1 MRPTCEANT
10 RGSTRARRRRLTSAL
25 RLAFRH
31 SNPTSVRTLP
41 RLFWCLPLLLACGG
55 QQGSQTQT
63 APPPVSRP
71 LAWLAGQRVVL
82 TPVYRIREGDAMGWG
97 AQIPR
102 SREFLRALDSAIAG
116 ELAQRGLEKQ
126 WVYPADLARSMR
138 ASPTYTVD
146 PNALAVEPL
155 RNPGLAQGGKIG
167 DPLATQLRTIVAM
180 HDSRMVLLPVEL
192 RFDRDKTGQGIAIL
206 RAVLVDARIGDIRW
220 VGEASSDPSPTF
232 SRALLANVASHFADL
247 ITVR

>member
-10 RGSTRARRRRLTSAL
+10 RGSTRARRRRLVPAP

-31 SNPTSVRTLP
+31 FHPRSVRTLP
-41 RLFWCLPLLLACGG
+41 RLLCSLPLLLACGG
-55 QQGSQTQT
+55 KQGSQTQT
-63 APPPVSRP
+63 APPPVNRP
-71 LAWLAGQRVVL
+71 LAWLAGQRIVL
-82 TPVYRIREGDAMGWG
+82 TPVYRIREGDAMGWA

-102 SREFLRALDSAIAG
+102 SREFLRALDTAIAG

-126 WVYPADLARSMR
+126 WVYPADLARSTR

-192 RFDRDKTGQGIAIL
+192 RFDRDKSGQGIAVL
-206 RAVLVDARIGDIRW
+206 RAVLVDARIGDVRW

-232 SRALLANVASHFADL
+232 SRALLASVASHFADL
-247 ITVR
+247 ITIR

>member
-1 MRPTCEANT
+1 
-10 RGSTRARRRRLTSAL
+10 
-25 RLAFRH
+25 
-31 SNPTSVRTLP
+31 VRTLP
-41 RLFWCLPLLLACGG
+41 RLLCSLPLLLACSGK
-55 QQGSQTQT
+55 QGSQTQT
-63 APPPVSRP
+63 APPPVNRP
-71 LAWLAGQRVVL
+71 LAWLAGQRIVL
-82 TPVYRIREGDAMGWG
+82 TPVYRIREGDAMGWA

-102 SREFLRALDSAIAG
+102 SREFLRALDTAIAG

-126 WVYPADLARSMR
+126 WVYPADLARSTR

-167 DPLATQLRTIVAM
+167 DPLATQLRTIIAM

-192 RFDRDKTGQGIAIL
+192 RFDRDKSGQGIAVL
-206 RAVLVDARIGDIRW
+206 RAVLVDARIGDVRW

-232 SRALLANVASHFADL
+232 SRALLASVASHFADL
-247 ITVR
+247 ITIR

>member
-10 RGSTRARRRRLTSAL
+10 RGSTRARRRRLSSAL

-41 RLFWCLPLLLACGG
+41 RLFWCLPLLIACGG
-55 QQGSQTQT
+55 KQGSQTQT

-192 RFDRDKTGQGIAIL
+192 RFDRDKSGQGIAVL
-206 RAVLVDARIGDIRW
+206 RAVLVDARIGDVRW

-232 SRALLANVASHFADL
+232 SRALLASVASHFADL
-247 ITVR
+247 ITIR

>member
-1 MRPTCEANT
+1 
-10 RGSTRARRRRLTSAL
+10 
-25 RLAFRH
+25 
-31 SNPTSVRTLP
+31 
-41 RLFWCLPLLLACGG
+41 
-55 QQGSQTQT
+55 
-63 APPPVSRP
+63 VSRP

-206 RAVLVDARIGDIRW
+206 RAVLVDALVLLSRTKWQDGLKLLQAVLPELDATHKPTALAAIDI
-220 VGEASSDPSPTF
+220 ASSVVDPSKPASAPADTTPE
-232 SRALLANVASHFADL
+232 LLAAAFAVFRCPYAH
-247 ITVR
+247 IGCYHRR

>member
-1 MRPTCEANT
+1 LC
-10 RGSTRARRRRLTSAL
+10 S
-25 RLAFRH
+25 
-31 SNPTSVRTLP
+31 
-41 RLFWCLPLLLACGG
+41 LPLLLACGG
-55 QQGSQTQT
+55 KQGSQTQT
-63 APPPVSRP
+63 APPPVNRP
-71 LAWLAGQRVVL
+71 LAWLAGQRIVL
-82 TPVYRIREGDAMGWG
+82 TPVYRIREGDAMGWT

-102 SREFLRALDSAIAG
+102 SREFLRALDTAIAG

-126 WVYPADLARSMR
+126 WVYPADLARSTR

-167 DPLATQLRTIVAM
+167 DPLATQLRTIIAM

-192 RFDRDKTGQGIAIL
+192 RFDRDKSGQGIAVL
-206 RAVLVDARIGDIRW
+206 RAVLVDARIGDVRW

-232 SRALLANVASHFADL
+232 SRALLASVASHFADL
-247 ITVR
+247 ITIR

>member
-1 MRPTCEANT
+1 
-10 RGSTRARRRRLTSAL
+10 
-25 RLAFRH
+25 
-31 SNPTSVRTLP
+31 VRTLP
-41 RLFWCLPLLLACGG
+41 RLIWCLPLLLACGG
-55 QQGSQTQT
+55 GSTPASQTQT

-71 LAWLAGQRVVL
+71 LAWLAGQRIVL
-82 TPVYRIREGDAMGWG
+82 TPVYRIREGDVMGWA

-102 SREFLRALDSAIAG
+102 SRELLRALDSALAG

-126 WVYPADLARSMR
+126 WVYPADLARSTR

-155 RNPGLAQGGKIG
+155 RNPALAQGGKIG

-192 RFDRDKTGQGIAIL
+192 RFDRDKSGQGIAVL
-206 RAVLVDARIGDIRW
+206 RAVLVDARIGDVRW

-232 SRALLANVASHFADL
+232 SRALLTSVANHFADL

>member
-1 MRPTCEANT
+1 
-10 RGSTRARRRRLTSAL
+10 
-25 RLAFRH
+25 
-31 SNPTSVRTLP
+31 VRTLP
-41 RLFWCLPLLLACGG
+41 RLLCCLPLLLACGG
-55 QQGSQTQT
+55 QQGSQSQT

-71 LAWLAGQRVVL
+71 LAWLAGQRIVL
-82 TPVYRIREGDAMGWG
+82 TPVYRIREGDVMGWA

-102 SREFLRALDSAIAG
+102 SRELLRALDSAIAG

-126 WVYPADLARSMR
+126 WVYPADLARSTR

-167 DPLATQLRTIVAM
+167 DPLATQLRTIIAM

-192 RFDRDKTGQGIAIL
+192 RFDRDKSGQGIAVL
-206 RAVLVDARIGDIRW
+206 RAVLVDARTGDVRW
-220 VGEASSDPSPTF
+220 VGEASSDPSPAF
-232 SRALLANVASHFADL
+232 SRALLTSVANHFADL

>member
-10 RGSTRARRRRLTSAL
+10 RGSTRARRRRLSSAP

-41 RLFWCLPLLLACGG
+41 RLFWCLPLLIACGG
-55 QQGSQTQT
+55 KQGSQTQT

>member
-10 RGSTRARRRRLTSAL
+10 RGSTRARRRRLAPAP

-31 SNPTSVRTLP
+31 FHPRSVRTLP
-41 RLFWCLPLLLACGG
+41 RLLCSLPLVLACGG

-71 LAWLAGQRVVL
+71 LAWLAGQRIVL
-82 TPVYRIREGDAMGWG
+82 TPVYRIREGDAMGWA

-102 SREFLRALDSAIAG
+102 SREFLRALDTAIAG

-126 WVYPADLARSMR
+126 WVYPADLARSTR

-167 DPLATQLRTIVAM
+167 DPLATQLRTIIAM

-192 RFDRDKTGQGIAIL
+192 RFDRDKSGQGIAVL
-206 RAVLVDARIGDIRW
+206 RAVLVDARIGDVRW

-232 SRALLANVASHFADL
+232 SRALLASVASHFADL
-247 ITVR
+247 ITIR

>member
-10 RGSTRARRRRLTSAL
+10 RGSTRARRRRLVPAP

-31 SNPTSVRTLP
+31 FHPRSVRTLP
-41 RLFWCLPLLLACGG
+41 RLLCSLPLLLACGG
-55 QQGSQTQT
+55 QQGAQTQT

-71 LAWLAGQRVVL
+71 LAWLAGQRIVL
-82 TPVYRIREGDAMGWG
+82 TPVYRIREGDAMGWT

-102 SREFLRALDSAIAG
+102 SREFLRALDTAIAG

-167 DPLATQLRTIVAM
+167 DPLATQLRTIIAM

-192 RFDRDKTGQGIAIL
+192 RFDRDKSGQGIAVL

-232 SRALLANVASHFADL
+232 SRALLASVASHFADL
-247 ITVR
+247 ITIR

>member
-10 RGSTRARRRRLTSAL
+10 RGSTRARRRRLSSAL

-31 SNPTSVRTLP
+31 LNPRSVRTLP
-41 RLFWCLPLLLACGG
+41 RLFWCLPLLIACGG
-55 QQGSQTQT
+55 KQGSQTQT